1 MGIAFARIGFAPEP
15 LGSLLSDCRRF
26 LLPQVTLAGL
36 AVLGLELLGTTVL
49 SRGALS
55 ARRQV
60 RGCRRFLHA
69 LDVIGYRRVAGHRFL
84 VVAGSN
90 AQAFCAGLVRPRVYV
105 SRAAADQLS
114 RLQLEAV
121 IAHETH
127 HARRRDPLRIML
139 ITVLSDALFFLPAL
153 RRLRNRYAEL
163 AELAADEAA
172 LSAVNDAS
180 HLAAALLHFGERG
193 TPGVVGI
200 DAERVDHPPGERTS
214 LGGTGLD
221 DHRDAPPPRRS
232 IRGHRHRRGLDRYPH
247 ESHAARGPGVHDH
260 DVRGAARRARCA
272 RAGWPAHRIAPAVA
286 NPVALKLPASWARGP
301 SAGGSIGYA
310 TTPRRRVAACLGEC
324 PDPQV
329 ISA

>member
-1 MGIAFARIGFAPEP
+1 MVRSARSLYRLNLTLASLGALVVLAGMGIAFARIGFAPGP

-55 ARRQV
+55 AGRQV

-200 DAERVDHPPGERTS
+200 DAERVDHL
-214 LGGTGLD
+214 LGS
-221 DHRDAPPPRRS
+221 APRW
-232 IRGHRHRRGLDRYPH
+232 
-247 ESHAARGPGVHDH
+247 E
-260 DVRGAARRARCA
+260 VRGSTIIGTLLPLAGLFVVIATVAGSTATHTNLTQLAAQACMITMSA
-272 RAGWPAHRIAPAVA
+272 APL
-286 NPVALKLPASWARGP
+286 VALAALALAGRRTVSRLRLRIP
-301 SAGGSIGYA
+301 S
-310 TTPRRRVAACLGEC
+310 L
-324 PDPQV
+324 
-329 ISA
+329 